1 MPTNRLA
8 FNQTKNRVGKQLDI
22 IAITNEI
29 QSYSVRSNSIYSGDV
44 INYGID
50 NLYPNQVFDIVQD
63 SPTAGGCV
71 KRKSEFVFG
80 KGVDFDIIVNRHN
93 KTIND
98 IISVSCQEYSKYNG
112 FALHFNYN
120 LIGQIIEIQNVDLRY
135 VRKLKDMLSVI
146 VGKIRRDSKVINLSS
161 ANKVKISLYQPN
173 GIKKYIKKSG
183 GFKKFNGAVFYFNN
197 NSGIYPVCTYDSAL
211 TSAQFEQEAQVFSY
225 MHVKNGFSSCGVLKI
240 PNMPDDPKA
249 KEDYEKEIKSIVGT
263 QNAGSMLV
271 IEAPLDL
278 EGGMQAGKI
287 FESFQTQDVDKVH
300 QVQSDRAK
308 DYLLRAFNMPEI
320 LLGVSNQGMFN
331 QESFQDAFNYYNND
345 TERDRI
351 KIEKSFN
358 QFWPETSFSSELSEI
373 EIIPLDNMEK
383 DGGDNGS
390 NNAE

>member
-1 MPTNRLA
+1 MPN
-8 FNQTKNRVGKQLDI
+8 KQLDI
-22 IAITNEI
+22 FAITNEI
-29 QSYSVRSNSIYSGDV
+29 QAYSVRGNSIYSGNV
-44 INYGID
+44 INYGTD
-50 NLYPNQVFDIVQD
+50 NLYPNEVFDIVQD

-80 KGVDFDIIVNRHN
+80 KGVESDVIVSRHN

-98 IISVSCQEYSKYNG
+98 IISVACQEYSKYNG

-120 LIGQIIEIQNVDLRY
+120 LLGRIVEIQNVDIRY
-135 VRKLKDMLSVI
+135 VRKLKDMLTVV

-161 ANKVKISLYQPN
+161 ANKVEIPLYQPN

-183 GFKKFNGAVFYFNN
+183 GFKKFNGAIFYFNN
-197 NSGIYPVCTYDSAL
+197 NSGIYPVATYDSAL

-225 MHVKNGFSSCGVLKI
+225 MNVKNGFSSSGVLKI
-240 PNMPDDPKA
+240 PNMPDDDKTKKKYQDEISKA
-249 KEDYEKEIKSIVGT
+249 VGS

-278 EGGMQAGKI
+278 EGGLQAGKI
-287 FESFQTQDVDKVH
+287 FEPFQTQDVDKVH
-300 QVQSDRAK
+300 DIQSSRAK

-373 EIIPLDNMEK
+373 EIIPLDEMTKNGEN
-383 DGGDNGS
+383 NGS
-390 NNAE
+390 NSVE

>member
-1 MPTNRLA
+1 MPNNRLA
-8 FNQTKNRVGKQLDI
+8 FNQTKNRASKQLDI

-44 INYGID
+44 INYGTD

-80 KGVDFDIIVNRHN
+80 KGVESDVIVNRHN

-98 IISVSCQEYSKYNG
+98 IISVTCQEYSKYNG

-135 VRKLKDMLSVI
+135 IRKLKDILSVV

-197 NSGIYPVCTYDSAL
+197 NSGIYPVATYDSAL

-225 MHVKNGFSSCGVLKI
+225 MHVKNGFSSSGILKI
-240 PNMPDDPKA
+240 PGLPDDPKA
-249 KEDYEKEIKSIVGT
+249 KKEIEEKLQKVVGSL
-263 QNAGSMLV
+263 NAGSYFV
-271 IEAPLDL
+271 VAATLDL
-278 EGGMQAGKI
+278 EGGLQASKL
-287 FESFQTQDVDKVH
+287 FEPFQTQDVDKVH

-320 LLGVSNQGMFN
+320 LLGVSDKGMFN

-373 EIIPLDNMEK
+373 EIIPLDEMTKNGE
-383 DGGDNGS
+383 DNGS
-390 NNAE
+390 NSVE